1 LGGAFVSAY
10 NLADYDKWTEV
21 PDSPFYNPAGGEGG
35 GEGGGEDVDLAENL
49 KKALIYAEAVN
60 IHTVANDD
68 AKATF
73 IAKLAEAKT
82 YVTEDH
88 TAEEYDAMAKALD
101 DARAALSP
109 RGVPSDATIKYGD
122 ETLVLRPGV
131 QDKMETSAILNEVEE
146 PIVRS
151 DSVNE
156 WYVGYTDFGK
166 IGSPTE
172 QDGGR
177 FKKAPYLILHAAVY
191 DHPLFEQ
198 IIALDYKNTT
208 IAGCYI
214 NVASWGAGYVDYKVY
229 AESYVGVPIIVNK
242 KGTSVAKF
250 PTVQEDYVFY
260 VSADGEEWTE
270 VDATVTLLDTKGNLE
285 LYEAV
290 AQIPAGNY
298 YFRAM
303 MPGFD
308 ETMLYQG
315 NNVGYNHTFMGG
327 AITSMTNLADCDDY
341 TALPDATEY
350 YDGPTIAT
358 ADETKLQITEVYFKA
373 MEDGMTVAD
382 ALAALDVK
390 NGSVKFY
397 DAEGKEI
404 TDDTTALAMGMKVDL
419 VDAKGFSMNKY
430 RGEAMLE
437 VTTGNNL
444 LSIGTIEDVTAE
456 YGAEKNAESLGLPAT
471 IKIEAASGSFD
482 AEIDWD
488 VDGCEFDPAV
498 TQTQSFTVNGVIVLP
513 EGVINGSNLDLNLTI
528 NVTVNGSG
536 EVGIAS
542 TDETVV
548 KVDDENQLLYVK
560 EGMTVGELAEVL
572 VAVGDVEFAF
582 SDVNGEEITDMDTV
596 LEEGMTVDIYTD
608 VAMVGYYEVVFGSKD
623 DFASDDNTAD
633 DENDANGEDDKD
645 EDTTP
650 DTGVPMAMIPVALAV
665 LGGAAVVASRKRK

>member
-1 LGGAFVSAY
+1 
-10 NLADYDKWTEV
+10 
-21 PDSPFYNPAGGEGG
+21 
-35 GEGGGEDVDLAENL
+35 
-49 KKALIYAEAVN
+49 
-60 IHTVANDD
+60 
-68 AKATF
+68 
-73 IAKLAEAKT
+73 
-82 YVTEDH
+82 
-88 TAEEYDAMAKALD
+88 
-101 DARAALSP
+101 
-109 RGVPSDATIKYGD
+109 
-122 ETLVLRPGV
+122 
-131 QDKMETSAILNEVEE
+131 
-146 PIVRS
+146 
-151 DSVNE
+151 
-156 WYVGYTDFGK
+156 
-166 IGSPTE
+166 
-172 QDGGR
+172 
-177 FKKAPYLILHAAVY
+177 
-191 DHPLFEQ
+191 
-198 IIALDYKNTT
+198 
-208 IAGCYI
+208 
-214 NVASWGAGYVDYKVY
+214 
-229 AESYVGVPIIVNK
+229 
-242 KGTSVAKF
+242 
-250 PTVQEDYVFY
+250 
-260 VSADGEEWTE
+260 
-270 VDATVTLLDTKGNLE
+270 
-285 LYEAV
+285 
-290 AQIPAGNY
+290 
-298 YFRAM
+298 
-303 MPGFD
+303 
-308 ETMLYQG
+308 
-315 NNVGYNHTFMGG
+315 
-327 AITSMTNLADCDDY
+327 LADCDDY